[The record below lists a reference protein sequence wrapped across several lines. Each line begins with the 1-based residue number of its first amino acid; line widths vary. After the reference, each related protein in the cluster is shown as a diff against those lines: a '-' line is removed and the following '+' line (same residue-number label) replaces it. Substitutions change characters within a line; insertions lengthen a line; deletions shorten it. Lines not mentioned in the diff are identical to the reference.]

1 MKENKVK
8 YAKTSEDRIE
18 LIIGIITVLATLAL
32 IAWLIM
38 SSGRNLR
45 AIGNISAQG
54 DVRRGTAQQFTCEVR
69 DESLQDGEKVVW
81 TVDGKKVQESVY
93 SKGEPLTLT
102 YAPERIGNTNVSVK
116 VGKYKR
122 STMLEVLPPVLTMSA
137 PNVTITYGEDL
148 PDMPFSCN
156 GFVCD
161 DSLENMCYDG
171 TCTIAEYTN
180 CSENN
185 GRLNAGVYK
194 IEFTK
199 PCEYKDY
206 EVNYIYGTL
215 TVLPKQLQVENEI
228 TKVYDQTNY
237 IENVQLYLCGI
248 EEGDDV
254 QASCDKL
261 YFDNKNAGEN
271 KTVTLANVILEGESC
286 KNYVLPEQTHGEI
299 TPKKI
304 ELTGITVENKAY
316 DGTTK
321 AQLSKV
327 GTLEGVI
334 EGDSV
339 AIGSIDVSFDEAYI
353 GEREVVCEN
362 VTLIGLDKDN
372 YELEEVETNVAEITP
387 Y

>member
-1 MKENKVK
+1 MKDKVK
-8 YAKTSEDRIE
+8 YVKSSEERID
-18 LIIGIITVLATLAL
+18 LIIGIITVVATLAL
-32 IAWLIM
+32 IAWLLIAAG
-38 SSGRNLR
+38 SNLKAVGDITTSGD
-45 AIGNISAQG
+45 I
-54 DVRRGTAQQFTCEVR
+54 RRGSNQQFTCEVIQ
-69 DESLQDGEKVVW
+69 DDIKDGEKVIW
-81 TVDGKKVQESVY
+81 TVDGKKVQEGEY
-93 SKGEPLTLT
+93 RKGEPLTLT
-102 YAPERIGNTNVSVK
+102 YAPEHTGNTSVSVK

-122 STMLEVLPPVLTMSA
+122 SAMLEVLPPVLTISA
-137 PNVTITYGEDL
+137 PNVTVTYGEDL
-148 PDMPFSCN
+148 PEMPFTCN
-156 GFVCD
+156 GFVGD
-161 DSLENMCYDG
+161 DNLDNMCYDG
-171 TCTIAEYTN
+171 TCAVAEYAN
-180 CSENN
+180 CCEN
-185 GRLNAGVYK
+185 GARLNAGVYK

-206 EVNYIYGTL
+206 EVNYVYGTL
-215 TVLPKQLQVENEI
+215 TVLPKQLQVENDIVKE
-228 TKVYDQTNY
+228 YDQTNY
-237 IENVQLYLCGI
+237 IENVQLELCGI

-254 QASCDKL
+254 KASCDKL
-261 YFDNKNAGEN
+261 YFDNKNAGCD
-271 KTVTLANVILEGESC
+271 KTVTLANVELTGESC
-286 KNYVLPEQTHGEI
+286 KNYVLPEQTYGEI

-304 ELTGITVENKAY
+304 ELVGITVQNKTY

-334 EGDSV
+334 DGDSV